1 MNYTGDYYD
10 YLIETT
16 CNYSDSDYELIKKQ
30 NKKSKEILEEYE
42 KIAQEKRENN
52 NKEEKDVINEIKA
65 KENEISTLNKEKSDL
80 NSSFYSKN
88 RNNIN
93 TSDIVKRIDDIDDI
107 IQDLEDKLDSME
119 ACLRKIKSRD
129 IYPHG
134 NGLFGFA
141 LLYYEISQKLDT
153 EWKDPIYTW
162 TILGYKAVYPKHAID
177 YIQYKKDIGTSKSLM
192 CVIENKLRSEGKN
205 IYELDKDT
213 WATEINNYL
222 LENNIIIE
230 DNIIFRPHKHNNL
243 RNETNKDDVQYYRI
257 TKTDLINS
265 EIDYDNID
273 VIDYD
278 FLMNM
283 EYESD
288 EDDKSDK

>member
-119 ACLRKIKSRD
+119 AFLRKIKSRD

-141 LLYYEISQKLDT
+141 LLYYEISQKLGI

>member
-80 NSSFYSKN
+80 NSSIYSKN

-119 ACLRKIKSRD
+119 AFLRKIKSRD

-141 LLYYEISQKLDT
+141 LLYYEISQKLGI

-162 TILGYKAVYPKHAID
+162 TILGYKVVYPKHAID
-177 YIQYKKDIGTSKSLM
+177 YIQYKKDIETSKSLM

-230 DNIIFRPHKHNNL
+230 DNIVFRPHKHNNL

-288 EDDKSDK
+288 ESDK